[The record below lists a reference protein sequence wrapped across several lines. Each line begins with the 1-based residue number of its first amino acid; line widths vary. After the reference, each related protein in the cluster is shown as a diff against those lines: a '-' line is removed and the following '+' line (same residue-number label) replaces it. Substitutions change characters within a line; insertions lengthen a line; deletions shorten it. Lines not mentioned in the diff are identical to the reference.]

1 MQFRDSGK
9 RIIYTLS
16 QIKDMSYGSLMLDG
30 SYPFSSPV
38 SNSRK
43 LCGEGKGKN
52 KMTPSS

>member
-38 SNSRK
+38 NNSGK
-43 LCGEGKGKN
+43 LCGEDKGKN